1 MRKMTAKEIALKDI
15 AEMNY
20 KLRIKDRKDSS
31 HPHFESWVVPLY
43 MLNTKENCRLNREL
57 GI

>member
-1 MRKMTAKEIALKDI
+1 MTAKEIALKDI

-43 MLNTKENCRLNREL
+43 MLDTKENRRLNREL